1 MNNPSYIQVAS
12 LQPPGSQ
19 HRVSFTN
26 LSSQQLNPGTLVQ
39 FMNAQS
45 ASMQPMPFTDG
56 DIRTDRSGVA
66 RQDSELNNISHMSRR
81 ATLDQFY
88 HMNDPNTKDAHF
100 RTPAQRTWDVPEYLL
115 EARATD
121 MF

>member
-1 MNNPSYIQVAS
+1 MNNPFFVQSAS

-39 FMNAQS
+39 FMNAQG

-56 DIRTDRSGVA
+56 DIQTDRSGVA
-66 RQDSELNNISHMSRR
+66 RQDSELNNVSNLPR
-81 ATLDQFY
+81 APELSEFY
-88 HMNDPNTKDAHF
+88 RYNDPDSKDAHF
-100 RTPAQRTWDVPEYLL
+100 RTPSQRVWNVPVHLL
-115 EARATD
+115 EARATE

>member
-1 MNNPSYIQVAS
+1 MNPAYVQTAS

-56 DIRTDRSGVA
+56 DIQTDRSGVA
-66 RQDSELNNISHMSRR
+66 RQDSELNNIDHMSRR
-81 ATLDQFY
+81 ETLGQFY
-88 HMNDPNTKDAHF
+88 HQNDPNTKDAHY
-100 RTPAQRTWDVPEYLL
+100 RTPSQRVWNVPEYLL
-115 EARATD
+115 EARATE